1 MSTTRSIGLATW
13 LWLNMDSRCR
23 GVKTQVGRACLL
35 LVASLAFA
43 GCQFGQLPNQKN
55 VEARVEG
62 PEALQKRLG
71 RARSTVDD
79 RILRGQLSRTEGD
92 EILREYV
99 VRLLEDVDVKTV
111 SPDEAWMYGDLF
123 RQIPDWQAT
132 YDLYS
137 VAVEHAGSEDRRVN
151 DSLRLAEATAE
162 LGDVEEGIRLV
173 RSTFDASAGGKGP
186 ILMAT
191 LYEFLPAA
199 RQQGMEIQ
207 LAKLLE
213 AAIDQHLMTVVDPSE
228 DAGRRFLISREHHV
242 SEAWSQIIL
251 LYYAVDEEEEAHG
264 ATVRYL
270 GMMRRFATL

>member
-1 MSTTRSIGLATW
+1 MTRSIGQRTW
-13 LWLNMDSRCR
+13 LWLDMDDRLR
-23 GVKTQVGRACLL
+23 GTVTRAGRACLL
-35 LVASLAFA
+35 LVASIAFA
-43 GCQFGQLPNQKN
+43 GCQFGQMPNQED
-55 VEARVEG
+55 VEASAVG

-79 RILRGQLSRTEGD
+79 RIRRRQLSREEGD

-99 VRLLEDVDVKTV
+99 VSLLEDVDVETV
-111 SPDEAWMYGDLF
+111 SPDEAWIYGDLF
-123 RQIPDWQAT
+123 RQVPDWQAT

-137 VAVEHAGSEDRRVN
+137 VAVEHAESEDRRVN

-191 LYEFLPAA
+191 LYEFLPSA
-199 RQQGMEIQ
+199 RRPGMEIQ
-207 LAKLLE
+207 LAALLE
-213 AAIDQHLMTVVDPSE
+213 AAIEQHLMTVVDPSE
-228 DAGRRFLISREHHV
+228 DVGRLFLISREHHV
-242 SEAWSQIIL
+242 REAWSQIIL
-251 LYYAVDEEEEAHG
+251 LYQAADEEERALG

-270 GMMRRFATL
+270 EMMQRFATL

>member
-1 MSTTRSIGLATW
+1 
-13 LWLNMDSRCR
+13 MDDHRR
-23 GVKTQVGRACLL
+23 GIKAQAGRAGLL
-35 LVASLAFA
+35 LVASMAFA
-43 GCQFGQLPNQKN
+43 GCQFGQLPNQED
-55 VEARVEG
+55 VEASAVG

-79 RILRGQLSRTEGD
+79 RILRRQLSPEEGS
-92 EILREYV
+92 EILRDYV
-99 VRLLEDVDVKTV
+99 VDLLADVDVKAV
-111 SPDEAWMYGDLF
+111 APDEAWMYGDLF

-137 VAVEHAGSEDRRVN
+137 VAVEHAESEDRRVN

-191 LYEFLPAA
+191 LYEFLPSA
-199 RQQGMEIQ
+199 RRQGMELQ
-207 LAKLLE
+207 LAALLE
-213 AAIDQHLMTVVDPSE
+213 DAIDQHLMTVVDPSE

-242 SEAWSQIIL
+242 REAWSQIII
-251 LYYAVDEEEEAHG
+251 LYHAADEEERALG

-270 GMMRRFATL
+270 EMMRRFATL